1 MNIIDF
7 SKEISSQASQIYIEL
22 KSRNKM
28 VEFRDIFITSTSIEY
43 NLPLVTLNKKH
54 FNRIEH
60 LELFDFK

>member
-1 MNIIDF
+1 
-7 SKEISSQASQIYIEL
+7 
-22 KSRNKM
+22 M
-28 VEFRDIFITSTSIEY
+28 VEFRDIFIASTSIEY